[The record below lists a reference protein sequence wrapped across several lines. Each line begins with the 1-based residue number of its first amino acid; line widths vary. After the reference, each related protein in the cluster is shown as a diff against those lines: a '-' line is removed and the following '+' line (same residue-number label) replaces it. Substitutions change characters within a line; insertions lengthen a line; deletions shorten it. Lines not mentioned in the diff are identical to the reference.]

1 MKVLVWARQPS
12 LARAKEE
19 GHEVAPSKEA
29 FYEQCDV
36 VSLHMRL
43 VKETAG
49 SITAADLVRMK
60 PTALLVNTEARLRAW
75 RSASVMPSPMTNS
88 LW

>member
-19 GHEVAPSKEA
+19 GNDVAPSKEA

-43 VKETAG
+43 VDCT
-49 SITAADLVRMK
+49 R
-60 PTALLVNTEARLRAW
+60 
-75 RSASVMPSPMTNS
+75 
-88 LW
+88 